1 MPTVFITGA
10 NRGIGFHM
18 AKLFAQDPA
27 NTVIAT
33 TRKIENA
40 GELQKLGK
48 NVHVITLDTTAPLEE
63 IEKSVSA
70 ITKFTQSLD
79 VVIQNAGTVVE
90 GISTDPKVN
99 HLTRTV
105 KGYEEN
111 LQINTL
117 GSIKV
122 YQAVFPY
129 WQKETGHQKK
139 FIYISSAAGLINNF
153 GSFSCYGYGLSKA
166 ALNYFVKETSVAHTQ
181 SEIDTIKHSVSVA
194 VHPGLVLTDLTE
206 EMITELVEKVNFLR
220 DLYLTVEESTEGI
233 KKLIDGLT
241 EKDTGTFQANGTL
254 ENARAGFASVSW

>member
-1 MPTVFITGA
+1 MPTIFITGA
-10 NRGIGFHM
+10 NRGIGFHL

-33 TRKIENA
+33 TRKLENA

-48 NVHVITLDTTAPLEE
+48 NVHVITLDTTGSLEE
-63 IEKSVSA
+63 IEKSISA
-70 ITKFTQSLD
+70 IKSVTESVD
-79 VVIQNAGTVVE
+79 IVIQNAGTVVE
-90 GISTDPKVN
+90 GISTDPTVN
-99 HLTRTV
+99 HLTRKV

-122 YQAVFPY
+122 YQAIFPY
-129 WQKETGHQKK
+129 WQKESGHQKK
-139 FIYISSAAGLINNF
+139 FVYISSAAGLINNF
-153 GSFSCYGYGLSKA
+153 GGFSCYGYGLSKA
-166 ALNYFVKETSVAHTQ
+166 ALNYFVKESAVAHTK

-206 EMITELVEKVNFLR
+206 EMIAELVEKMNFSKEM
-220 DLYLTVEESTEGI
+220 YLTVEESTQGV

-241 EKDTGTFQANGTL
+241 EKENGTFQSNGTL
-254 ENARAGFASVSW
+254 EDARAGFVEVSW